1 MLSQTYELKHL
12 ADHLQH
18 NIRRFMLQELL
29 WSFEHK
35 AVYLSKYLTEAG
47 RARYPQLLAQALD
60 SGSPNSLSDVLNSSG
75 LWQDNAPRNS
85 IATFAWDEFNK
96 HYMRGLCRWIQEH
109 PGYTAVVVRGRHS
122 GSPRSSSD
130 AKINQPRE
138 AAGLLQQLRHRP
150 AINPFGANS
159 GLTLTIRESGAAARV
174 SHARS
179 SGDRA

>member
-12 ADHLQH
+12 TDHLQH
-18 NIRRFMLQELL
+18 NIRRFTLQELL

-60 SGSPNSLSDVLNSSG
+60 SGSPNSLSDVLGSPG
-75 LWQDNAPRNS
+75 VWQDKAPRNS

-96 HYMRGLCRWIQEH
+96 YYMRGLCRWIQDH
-109 PGYTAVVVRGRHS
+109 PGYQAVVVRGRHS
-122 GSPRSSSD
+122 GAPRSSSD
-130 AKINQPRE
+130 TRINQRRE

-150 AINPFGANS
+150 ATNPFGANS
-159 GLTLTIRESGAAARV
+159 GLTLEIRRRGARAPA
-174 SHARS
+174 SQPATS
-179 SGDRA
+179 EDRA